1 MKRMFFILALA
12 FLSQACS
19 TIELHPT
26 AKTDNI
32 YQNKNDKRSV
42 MIVAPIPFQQYVAT
56 GGLITG
62 DFYKNR
68 NVRVHL
74 GEPLTESIYKKL
86 SAVISDV
93 KIGDALGKD
102 KTKITI
108 TPALP
113 KLQLH
118 VGSDANIDTLWNGVF
133 VFSGAISAGM
143 NDVVS
148 AAKITMDV
156 EILDGDLAPKKITI
170 TGKGIES
177 VGYYS
182 FRERHMALSIE
193 KAIADLTANLAAELS
208 LIL

>member
-1 MKRMFFILALA
+1 M
-12 FLSQACS
+12 
-19 TIELHPT
+19 
-26 AKTDNI
+26 
-32 YQNKNDKRSV
+32 
-42 MIVAPIPFQQYVAT
+42 
-56 GGLITG
+56 ITG

-113 KLQLH
+113 QLQVH
-118 VGSDANIDTLWNGVF
+118 VGSDANIDTLWNGIF

-156 EILDGDLAPKKITI
+156 EILDGDSAPKTITI
-170 TGKGIES
+170 TGKGLES

-193 KAIADLTANLAAELS
+193 NAIADLATNLAAELN